1 MPSNFI
7 NTLILRTPFY
17 YGWIIMGSI
26 FIVSFFGVVFTNPS
40 LSVLIGPITEEF
52 GWSKTLFSGAIATS
66 TFISAP
72 AGIIVGKMIDRY
84 GARVMLALGTI
95 GTGASLIFL
104 ANIQNVFMF
113 YAGILVGRTLVATIP
128 TLGGSVAIVNWF
140 ISRRK
145 TAMALLMLAS
155 YLGIALLPII
165 YVSIFDSA
173 NWRTALWVIGTLTIF
188 SATAPWLFIIA
199 KRPEDVGLRPD
210 GVKDS
215 NTDQFSPRMNIV
227 EVNWETSQAVRTRS
241 FWFITLSTMA
251 VMLSMGSQ
259 LHRLP
264 FFLEKGL
271 DAETAGLWAI
281 ALAVGMSSGGFVV
294 ALLGKWIPDR
304 ILLSVTL
311 LLGAVLLFLLPI
323 TAGTNYVILHG
334 CGDGLIVG
342 STMTLMPTMFGNY
355 FGREAGG
362 TIRGIAH
369 VPMMTANAIGPII
382 PSIFYDF
389 AGNNYV
395 PAFQVIG
402 ICLLIGSV
410 LAYFARVPVKSPQ
423 NPNKQA

>member
-1 MPSNFI
+1 
-7 NTLILRTPFY
+7 
-17 YGWIIMGSI
+17 MGAI

-113 YAGILVGRTLVATIP
+113 YIGILVGRTLVATIP

-140 ISRRK
+140 IFRRK

-165 YVSIFDSA
+165 YISFFGST
-173 NWRTALWVIGTLTIF
+173 NWRTALWVIGTITMF

-199 KRPEDVGLRPD
+199 KRPEDVGLKPD
-210 GVKDS
+210 GAINLSSDES
-215 NTDQFSPRMNIV
+215 SQQASII
-227 EVNWETSQAVRTRS
+227 EENWETGQAIRTRS

-271 DAETAGLWAI
+271 DVESAGLWAI

-294 ALLGKWIPDR
+294 ALLGKWFPDR
-304 ILLSVTL
+304 ILLSITL

-334 CGDGLIVG
+334 CGDGLVVG

-410 LAYFARVPVKSPQ
+410 LAYLARVPTKNSGNHGKRV
-423 NPNKQA
+423 